1 MEKDGELW
9 LHIEKGKNNKEGY
22 MLAELVRQV
31 KPVELIPVTEGE
43 VRALFPVVGAIP
55 SRRSKMKFPSPTPK
69 RSWRSIIR

>member
-1 MEKDGELW
+1 
-9 LHIEKGKNNKEGY
+9 

-43 VRALFPVVGAIP
+43 VRALFPVVGRDPIAEI
-55 SRRSKMKFPSPTPK
+55 KMKFPSPTPK